1 MIRCSGEGVFFFL
14 PGFYCYFI
22 EVAGLLLKDPIY
34 QLYISYIV
42 PLDDKDGSF
51 Y

>member
-1 MIRCSGEGVFFFL
+1 MIRCSGKGVFFL
-14 PGFYCYFI
+14 LAGILLLLY